1 MRQLTIERRIS
12 PRNTSERPKLP
23 YLAVH
28 SKYYVSTASSSSVSS
43 SCIPCDQYTNSF
55 SALLSCEAA
64 RPSPRGMFDWVLTS
78 SVVYYAHVR
87 HCTNAFFDL
96 RENTRCYSLHSK
108 PLSFHGTWLLHSATD
123 RRSFKSTRQVRA
135 HADSCSGDG
144 HPHRP
149 SRSQWS

>member
-1 MRQLTIERRIS
+1 MCFLGADILSRVLRTRE
-12 PRNTSERPKLP
+12 
-23 YLAVH
+23 
-28 SKYYVSTASSSSVSS
+28 
-43 SCIPCDQYTNSF
+43 
-55 SALLSCEAA
+55 ALYQ
-64 RPSPRGMFDWVLTS
+64 RV
-78 SVVYYAHVR
+78 
-87 HCTNAFFDL
+87 FDL

-144 HPHRP
+144 YPHRP